1 MEGLVYIHKK
11 GIIHR
16 DIKPENIL
24 MMNGVPKIT
33 DLGLAQVIR
42 KSGVRGKSGTLIYEA
57 PEVLQEE
64 KYGQAADIWSL
75 GIVFLELLLGQ
86 RIFELVKGTL
96 PPGVRTDFPSQ

>member
-1 MEGLVYIHKK
+1 LAVILEYCPDGSLDNLIGKIDEKQTKKIMKEIMEGLVYIHKK

-33 DLGLAQVIR
+33 DLGLAQAIR

-64 KYGQAADIWSL
+64 KI
-75 GIVFLELLLGQ
+75 
-86 RIFELVKGTL
+86 R
-96 PPGVRTDFPSQ
+96 PSS